1 MDEHAPHPE
10 AQVPTS
16 PGSEDG
22 TAAALRGFGP
32 LGLLAILVILAGDV
46 LLSALGPVLV
56 LIWAKAS
63 NTPWRELGFVR
74 PRNWTRTI
82 VVGLVFGVLFK
93 LAMKSVV
100 MPLLGADP
108 INHAYHFLVGN
119 PAAAFRMSLIVIF
132 VAGIGEE
139 TFYRGY
145 MFERLGKCL
154 GKRPWAS
161 VLIVAITS
169 AIFALAHLPDQ
180 GIAGAEQALFTGCV
194 FGTIF
199 AVTRSLALVMVAH
212 AAFDLMA
219 IAIIYANL
227 ETNFAHFVF
236 K

>member
-1 MDEHAPHPE
+1 LDEPAPHPE
-10 AQVPTS
+10 AQVPIS
-16 PGSEDG
+16 PGSEDR

-32 LGLLAILVILAGDV
+32 LGLLAIAVILAGDV
-46 LLSALGPVLV
+46 LLSALGPALV

-74 PRNWTRTI
+74 PRSWTRT
-82 VVGLVFGVLFK
+82 VVGGLLFGAAFK

-108 INHAYHFLVGN
+108 INHTYHFLVGN
-119 PAAAFRMSLIVIF
+119 PAAALQMSMIVIF
-132 VAGIGEE
+132 VAGFGEE

-145 MFERLGKCL
+145 MFERLGKLL
-154 GKRPWAS
+154 GKHTWAS
-161 VLIVAITS
+161 VLIVAITT
-169 AIFALAHLPDQ
+169 ALFALAHIPDQ

-227 ETNFAHFVF
+227 ETKFAHFIF